1 MSKIPILVACVFQ
14 TLKEML
20 MWEGIIDLWGLY
32 GLYVW
37 RLSWDGYKHSSK
49 NREDCEIWGP
59 PLESV
64 WRMPFPGSLPPFPED
79 IFYLLHPYW
88 ALDIQCVSNTPSPL
102 RGTGFL
108 PTSGYSFSTAL
119 KISSTEKLI
128 SFFSRHNIS
137 YCFGHIEVLINIQ
150 IYILGPFA
158 LPSHHA
164 SFKRL
169 VLLLWWIS
177 VAFLFVGFCFLCRLG
192 SGLSDT
198 HWCHL

>member
-1 MSKIPILVACVFQ
+1 MVCMF
-14 TLKEML
+14 
-20 MWEGIIDLWGLY
+20 EG
-32 GLYVW
+32 
-37 RLSWDGYKHSSK
+37 
-49 NREDCEIWGP
+49 
-59 PLESV
+59 
-64 WRMPFPGSLPPFPED
+64 FPEMVTNIPLKIEKIVKFGD
-79 IFYLLHPYW
+79 RLWRVSGGCLSQALFLPFLKTFYLLHPYW

-102 RGTGFL
+102 RSTGFL

-158 LPSHHA
+158 LPSHHT

-169 VLLLWWIS
+169 VLLL
-177 VAFLFVGFCFLCRLG
+177 
-192 SGLSDT
+192 
-198 HWCHL
+198 